1 MPDTLAGIVQLLI
14 AGLIAGVLALA
25 TTSKSKRKRIDILE
39 ALVIG
44 VVGAVL
50 GGSVFSL
57 IGLTSTN
64 TLGTIII
71 AFVGAIL
78 LLKILQALRKK

>member
-25 TTSKSKRKRIDILE
+25 STSKSKRKRIDILE

-50 GGSVFSL
+50 GGSVFNL
-57 IGLTSTN
+57 IGLTATN

>member
-1 MPDTLAGIVQLLI
+1 VSNTLAGIVQLFI

-25 TTSKSKRKRIDILE
+25 VTSKSKRKRIDILE

-44 VVGAVL
+44 VVGAIL
-50 GGSVFSL
+50 GGSLFNL
-57 IGLTSTN
+57 IGLTATN

-71 AFVGAIL
+71 AFAGAL
-78 LLKILQALRKK
+78 LLLRILHALRKR